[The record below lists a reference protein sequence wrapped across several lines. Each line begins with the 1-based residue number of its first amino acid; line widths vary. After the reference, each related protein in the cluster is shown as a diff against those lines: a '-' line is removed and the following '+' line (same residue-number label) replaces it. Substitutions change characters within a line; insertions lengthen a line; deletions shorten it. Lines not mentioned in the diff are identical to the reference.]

1 MSKMTRPIVVVG
13 GGLAGTAAAC
23 LLLRAGRQTL
33 LIERERQAT
42 DKICGEYVSAE
53 AQEYCRGLGLNLA
66 ALGGHRILGVRLV
79 RGKSVV
85 ASPLPSA
92 GLGLS
97 RRTLDEAML
106 NHAAR
111 CGAEVRRG
119 QIVTLLRDRE
129 PITLGTSDGA
139 ELQTDTL
146 FLATGKHDLRGLR
159 RAANTPPDL
168 VGFKVHMR
176 LAPAQRAALIGWVEI
191 TLLQGGYAGLQLI
204 EGDLANLCLLV
215 DRSRLQAVGGGWDA
229 LREDLMRT
237 EPHLRT
243 RLDGSTA
250 PAIRPLSISRVP
262 YGFVN
267 LPQTNDPPDIFRL
280 GDQVGVVPSFTGA
293 GMSIALHTAV
303 IAAASYLAGGSAADY
318 HRRIRRDIVGQIGRA
333 TQLYRLGSSATGK
346 AVLMC
351 LVATWPRALHLATRL
366 TRIPRWAMSDA
377 LEALGELDHPSWQP
391 AE

>member
-1 MSKMTRPIVVVG
+1 VKQPVVVVG
-13 GGLAGTAAAC
+13 GGLAGAAAAC
-23 LLLRAGRQTL
+23 LLSRAGRQAL
-33 LIERERQAT
+33 LIEREPRAT
-42 DKICGEYVSAE
+42 DKICGEFISAE
-53 AQEYCRGLGLNLA
+53 TQEYCRRLGLNLT
-66 ALGGHRILGVRLV
+66 ALGGHQIFGVRLV
-79 RGKSVV
+79 YGGSVV
-85 ASPLPSA
+85 ASPLPAA

-97 RRTLDEAML
+97 RRILDEAML

-176 LAPAQRAALIGWVEI
+176 LAPAQRAALIGCVEI
-191 TLLQGGYAGLQLI
+191 ILLERGYAGLQLI
-204 EGDLANLCLLV
+204 EDDLANMCLLV

-229 LREDLMRT
+229 LRDDLMRT

-250 PAIRPLSISRVP
+250 PAVRPLSISRVP

-267 LPQTNDPPDIFRL
+267 SPKTNDPPNIFRL
-280 GDQVGVVPSFTGA
+280 GDQVGVVPSFTGT
-293 GMSIALHTAV
+293 GMSIALHTGV
-303 IAAASYLAGGSAADY
+303 IAASSYLAGGSAADY
-318 HRRIRRDIVGQIGRA
+318 HRRIRCDIIGQIGRA
-333 TQLYRLGSSATGK
+333 SQLYRLGSSAAGK
-346 AVLMC
+346 AVLMRM
-351 LVATWPRALHLATRL
+351 AAMWPGALHLAARL
-366 TRIPRWAMSDA
+366 TRIPRSAMSDA
-377 LEALGELDHPSWQP
+377 LEALGPLDHPLWQA

>member
-1 MSKMTRPIVVVG
+1 MTRPIVVVG
-13 GGLAGTAAAC
+13 GGLAGAAAAC
-23 LLLRAGRQTL
+23 LLSRAGRQTL
-33 LIERERQAT
+33 LIERETRAT
-42 DKICGEYVSAE
+42 DKICGEFISAE

-106 NHAAR
+106 NHAAQ
-111 CGAEVRRG
+111 CGAEIRRG
-119 QIVTLLRDRE
+119 QIVTLMHDRD
-129 PITLGTSDGA
+129 PITLSMSDGA
-139 ELQTDTL
+139 ELQTNTL

-159 RAANTPPDL
+159 RATSTPPDL
-168 VGFKVHMR
+168 VGFKVHLR
-176 LAPAQRAALIGWVEI
+176 LAPAQRAALIGYVEI
-191 TLLQGGYAGLQLI
+191 ILLQGGYAGLQLI

-215 DRSRLQAVGGGWDA
+215 DRSRLQAVGGGWEA

-243 RLDGSTA
+243 RLDGSTT
-250 PAIRPLSISRVP
+250 PAVRPLSISRVP

-267 LPQTNDPPDIFRL
+267 LPKTSDPPDIFRL
-280 GDQVGVVPSFTGA
+280 GDQMGVVPSFTGA

-303 IAAASYLAGGSAADY
+303 VAASSYLAGGSAADY
-318 HRRIRRDIVGQIGRA
+318 HRRIRHDILGQIGRA
-333 TQLYRLGSSATGK
+333 SQLYRLGSSAAGK
-346 AVLMC
+346 AILMRV
-351 LVATWPRALHLATRL
+351 VATWPSALHLATRL

-377 LEALGELDHPSWQP
+377 LEALGPRDHPLWQA